1 MRYQIATT
9 RHGLATGLRGYA
21 IGSVAMFWVIQSASR
36 DSEGGQG
43 LSVSMRCM
51 TRQPSVLIAL
61 IVAGILMAAGPARAQ
76 DDASHDLAKKLQ
88 NQVAD
93 LISVLLQSNWDFG
106 IGHANAMRYTLRSG
120 LGTSAEQAAPR
131 V

>member
-1 MRYQIATT
+1 
-9 RHGLATGLRGYA
+9 
-21 IGSVAMFWVIQSASR
+21 
-36 DSEGGQG
+36 
-43 LSVSMRCM
+43 M

-76 DDASHDLAKKLQ
+76 DDASHDLAKVLQ

-93 LISVLLQSNWDFG
+93 LISVLRKSNCDFG